1 MALILD
7 ESFDAGIPS
16 AFATLAQSGGS
27 PTVTYNSSA
36 KAVDLDI
43 TSGNQTIWEL
53 TTLASAAKGD
63 FELDLEMIA
72 DHSGQ
77 YNHAGIW
84 MSSASP
90 VANSGARL
98 AHHTGNWDYWDWL
111 GASPFTGNINYQ
123 VLPQGSLTFSAGD
136 RRTLRC
142 AWDSDMSG
150 GQHPHLLFLVDGV
163 EVFAGIYRWA
173 TLRPGV
179 FFYHCAVRVHSVKVW
194 DAPQTA
200 FPLYRSRG
208 FTSQIGLSPNAPLE
222 ALDSMGVRNISRSQ
236 VMGKRDPYFGGAGR
250 ITGSVKIAPNL
261 PTHRKVRLF
270 HEATGILIA
279 ETWSDA
285 TTGAYSFTHLDPT
298 QTYTVIGFDYTQ
310 AYRAVIADRVVPE
323 LMS

>member
-16 AFATLAQSGGS
+16 AFATLAQTGGS
-27 PTVTYNSSA
+27 PTVTYNATA
-36 KAVDLDI
+36 KAVDLDT

-53 TTLASAAKGD
+53 TTLSPSVKGE
-63 FELDLEMIA
+63 FELDLEMIS

-111 GASPFTGNINYQ
+111 GSSPFTGNSNYQ
-123 VLPQGSLTFSAGD
+123 VFPQGPLTFSAGD

-142 AWDSDMSG
+142 VWDSDMSA
-150 GQHPHLLFLVDGV
+150 GQHQYLSFLVD
-163 EVFAGIYRWA
+163 EVTAFSGIYRWA

-179 FFYHCAVRVHSVKVW
+179 FFYNCAVRVHSVKVW
-194 DAPQTA
+194 DAPQIP
-200 FPLYRSRG
+200 FPLFAARG
-208 FTSQIGLSPNAPLE
+208 FTSRIGLGANAPAE
-222 ALDSMGVRNISRSQ
+222 ALDAFGVRNISRRQ
-236 VMGKRDPYFGGAGR
+236 AMGKRDPYFGGDCR
-250 ITGSVKIAPNL
+250 ITGTVKITPNL

-285 TTGAYSFTHLDPT
+285 TTGAYSFTHIDPS

-310 AYRAVIADRVVPE
+310 AYRAVIADRIVPE